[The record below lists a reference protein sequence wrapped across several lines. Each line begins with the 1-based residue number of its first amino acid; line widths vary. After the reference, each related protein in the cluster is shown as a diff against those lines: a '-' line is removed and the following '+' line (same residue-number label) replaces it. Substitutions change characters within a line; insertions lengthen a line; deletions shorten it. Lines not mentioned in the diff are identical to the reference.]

1 MMMIHSSGPVTLAIT
16 LYVFDV
22 FVVATVVLVVIKM
35 EGKICRLRAQR
46 HYAQGEMGETCFE
59 LSQLFDF
66 IVEREKVKHT

>member
-1 MMMIHSSGPVTLAIT
+1 MMIHSSGPVTLAIT

-46 HYAQGEMGETCFE
+46 HYAQGENG
-59 LSQLFDF
+59 
-66 IVEREKVKHT
+66 